1 VKAQDRTVAPVV
13 VMTGEVTAVGV
24 IAAATMIVLPIATVV
39 TMVTAAITGSAA
51 LWVPTPAVVVIAV
64 QTPHDAKVVMDSVP
78 RIAVAGK

>member
-1 VKAQDRTVAPVV
+1 MAPVV
-13 VMTGEVTAVGV
+13 VMTGEVTAVVV
-24 IAAATMIVLPIATVV
+24 IAAATMIVLPIVTVV

-78 RIAVAGK
+78 RIAVAGI